1 MGVFCYMC
9 TRESFRELSPRIR
22 TAERDPSK
30 LAWERGR
37 VVKNFCDDKNLFLTD
52 APPLYYI

>member
-9 TRESFRELSPRIR
+9 TRESFKELSPRIR

-30 LAWERGR
+30 LTWERAGAQT
-37 VVKNFCDDKNLFLTD
+37 KIFDGKFLVETETPD
-52 APPLYYI
+52 ESL